1 MGLDT
6 VSKKSGA
13 FYAWV
18 ETEYSPNFPLTQY
31 DLSLEAVRKVKQF
44 LIPKTRLCLKGHCQI
59 SPFTENLSKIE
70 DNNKPQSKAK
80 NLSSKIFIYFKK
92 SSPPF

>member
-6 VSKKSGA
+6 VSEKSGA

-18 ETEYSPNFPLTQY
+18 ETEYSPNFPPVC
-31 DLSLEAVRKVKQF
+31 LEAVRKVKQF